1 MDSGPQLS
9 HTITAHCR
17 KNNRKW
23 RDPFCFTFFKLM
35 TLYFSTFT
43 IKLYFFQLSLLF
55 IAYSASPSSLPFIL
69 HLYSLL
75 HQPKLFFSKVLCA
88 HCNRKKGLTA
98 SYCGRE
104 DYVQRCSAQE
114 GQQSA

>member
-9 HTITAHCR
+9 HTITAHFR

-23 RDPFCFTFFKLM
+23 RDPFCFTFFTHI
-35 TLYFSTFT
+35 TLHFSTFT

-69 HLYSLL
+69 YYISLSYS
-75 HQPKLFFSKVLCA
+75 FSMVLW
-88 HCNRKKGLTA
+88 RIMF
-98 SYCGRE
+98 SS
-104 DYVQRCSAQE
+104 VQE
-114 GQQSA
+114 WQQSA